1 MLIITLSADR
11 SPFEN
16 FSPRLSSVPPKS
28 EIELLALLKGG
39 LTLSASSGHTPLSL
53 REAVI
58 ASSEFLTQNS
68 LFRSLAQRVQ
78 RALGFDVLYIKSSFI
93 QRWLLDITNR
103 AKTGLSPLSEYLTG
117 TELFAGK
124 YITDSAFAHFSLRMA
139 HDPLEKTG
147 SLQLDS
153 EFGLELQSPFGL
165 LQWSMSVGDEGT
177 PLNNQRL
184 SLSWRIN
191 Y

>member
-1 MLIITLSADR
+1 LG
-11 SPFEN
+11 
-16 FSPRLSSVPPKS
+16 
-28 EIELLALLKGG
+28 GG
-39 LTLSASSGHTPLSL
+39 LTLSESSDNAPLTL
-53 REAVI
+53 REAAI

-68 LFRSLAQRVQ
+68 LFRSFEQRVQ
-78 RALGFDVLYIKSSFI
+78 RALGIDVLYIRSSFI
-93 QRWLLDITNR
+93 QRWLLDITDR
-103 AKTGLSPLSEYLTG
+103 TQSDLSPLSAYLTG

-139 HDPLEKTG
+139 HDPLEMTG

-153 EFGLELQSPFGL
+153 EFGLELESPFGL
-165 LQWSMSVGDEGT
+165 LQWSMSVGDKGT
-177 PLNNQRL
+177 PLNNQTL